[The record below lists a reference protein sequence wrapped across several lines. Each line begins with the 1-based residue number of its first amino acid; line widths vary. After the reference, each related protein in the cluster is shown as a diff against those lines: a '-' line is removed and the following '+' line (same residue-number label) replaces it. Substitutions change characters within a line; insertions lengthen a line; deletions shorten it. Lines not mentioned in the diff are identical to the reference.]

1 MISYFM
7 LKGNKNFSFSFTSE
21 VSKRRE
27 WHRVGASFA
36 LEEKASELCSTEVHP
51 NPFLL
56 HCSGRMRLF
65 LPVLGS
71 SL

>member
-1 MISYFM
+1 MSVV
-7 LKGNKNFSFSFTSE
+7 N
-21 VSKRRE
+21 KRRE
-27 WHRVGASFA
+27 WHRVGPSLA
-36 LEEKASELCSTEVHP
+36 LEEKASELCLTEVHP

-65 LPVLGS
+65 LRVLGS